1 MWTELERLLNRLN
14 TNLKSVFYAP
24 ALLLL
29 LAPFWGAALAQN
41 SQQSILAQAAQSST
55 NASTNISTNTSTNSS
70 ANPSVNNASSQQPSS
85 GLQSQAPLGSS
96 PEPRATSS
104 SSSLSS
110 APKIAIVL
118 NSGSATVSRIDM
130 QNRVVIDEFH
140 VGKEPHHLMMMPDQ
154 KNLIVANA
162 AGDNL
167 VVLDAA
173 TGLKGAIIPKI
184 IDPYHIAYSPNK
196 KWFVVAGN
204 RLDRVDLYQVVN
216 GEIMQPPKIFK
227 IPKTPSHIAITS
239 DSKTA
244 FVTLQDSNQLV
255 AIDLEKQVELWKMPV
270 GKMPAGVWLT
280 PGDRYLLIGM
290 TGEDYVAV
298 IDWKNQK
305 LMKTIK
311 TGRGA
316 HNFRPLGDSRHI
328 FITNRVD
335 STISKIDMDTL
346 EKVLDIKGLPAGP
359 DCMDITPDQKEL
371 WVTFRFSKKVGI
383 INLTNH
389 RLEKTIK
396 VSNSPHGVFFTP
408 SASWQ

>member
-1 MWTELERLLNRLN
+1 MWTELERLLNRLI
-14 TNLKSVFYAP
+14 TNLKSVFYVP
-24 ALLLL
+24 ALLPLLPLVLL
-29 LAPFWGAALAQN
+29 LAPFGGAALAQS
-41 SQQSILAQAAQSST
+41 SQQIILAQAAQSST
-55 NASTNISTNTSTNSS
+55 NPSTNSS

-85 GLQSQAPLGSS
+85 VSPSQVPLGSS

-167 VVLDAA
+167 VVLDAT
-173 TGLKGAIIPKI
+173 TGLKGATIPKI

-270 GKMPAGVWLT
+270 GKMPAGVWVT

-346 EKVLDIKGLPAGP
+346 EKVLDIKGLPRGQ
-359 DCMDITPDQKEL
+359 IVWILHRT
-371 WVTFRFSKKVGI
+371 KKNYGSLFDSRKKWGLLI
-383 INLTNH
+383 
-389 RLEKTIK
+389 
-396 VSNSPHGVFFTP
+396 
-408 SASWQ
+408 